1 MISVD
6 RRVGSI
12 CGSVV
17 RKSAVYEGAMV
28 KMMKMSMAR
37 VTMERSS
44 GDKTDRRK
52 GCDNLS
58 NAHCKE
64 CGEVCCCERE

>member
-6 RRVGSI
+6 CRVGSV
-12 CGSVV
+12 CRGGVG
-17 RKSAVYEGAMV
+17 KSAVNEGAMV
-28 KMMKMSMAR
+28 KMMKVSMAR
-37 VTMERSS
+37 VTVKRSS
-44 GDKTDRRK
+44 GDETDRRK
-52 GCDNLS
+52 GCDDLS

>member
-1 MISVD
+1 
-6 RRVGSI
+6 
-12 CGSVV
+12 
-17 RKSAVYEGAMV
+17 MV
-28 KMMKMSMAR
+28 KMMKMGMAR

-44 GDKTDRRK
+44 GDKTDGRK